1 MFRLHHLARPTKG
14 VEGTKREMTMSR
26 RLLVHLPIALVISLA
41 ACSENEPTAASV
53 ATPYEVE
60 EVTLSQVADDL
71 AAGKV
76 TSVEVSKAYIARIEK
91 FDGPLNSIILV
102 APDALEQAAASDK
115 RRASGAILG
124 PLDGVPVLLKDNI
137 DALGM
142 PTTAGSYALE
152 ANYPAQDSEVA
163 RRLRAAGTVI
173 LGKTNL
179 DQFAGFRTTASFS
192 SSTVGG
198 GAHNP
203 YNLDNST
210 CGSSSGSGVAG
221 AVSFAAGT
229 IGSETDGSVVCPS
242 STNGLVG
249 IKPTIALVSRRGV
262 VPISH
267 TQDSTGPMTRTV
279 KDAAMLLTV
288 MAGSDPGDPQ
298 SAEADGHK
306 TNYVSGLDAGS
317 LKGVRLGVL
326 RGTQGYS
333 ETTQPVFDAALDVL
347 RTQGAELVEVPQ
359 ELLED
364 LSQEQLTVLFYD
376 FKQDLNAYLAGTPPE
391 VKTRSLTDLM
401 EFNRTDPRE
410 SMHGQEIFETASAT
424 KGFGESEYKEA
435 RATGLRKARDEG
447 IDKWLSDFNVQA
459 VLALTKGPGEA
470 IPPDGIVPEHS
481 VILREE
487 KGAKPPHA
495 TTYASIAG
503 YPILTVPMGLV
514 DGMPVGLS
522 FIGPAWSEQMLLSF
536 GYAYEQA
543 SHMRVPPAAYKQ
555 AVTSQ

>member
-1 MFRLHHLARPTKG
+1 ML
-14 VEGTKREMTMSR
+14 R
-26 RLLVHLPIALVISLA
+26 RSLVLLPVICLISLA
-41 ACSENEPTAASV
+41 ACSEDERAPDSAA
-53 ATPYEVE
+53 APYEVE
-60 EVTLSQVADDL
+60 EVTLAQVADDL
-71 AAGKV
+71 ASGAV
-76 TSVEVSKAYIARIEK
+76 TSVAVTKAYIARIET
-91 FDGPLNSIILV
+91 FDGPLNAIIAI
-102 APDALEQAAASDK
+102 APDALEQAAASDR
-115 RRASGAILG
+115 RRADGVALG
-124 PLDGVPVLLKDNI
+124 PLDGVPILIKDNI
-137 DALGM
+137 DAVGM

-152 ANYPAQDSEVA
+152 ANLPARDSEVA
-163 RRLRAAGTVI
+163 KRLRAAGVVI
-173 LGKTNL
+173 FGKTNL
-179 DQFAGFRTTASFS
+179 DQFAGFRTTASFN

-203 YNLDNST
+203 YNLANST
-210 CGSSSGSGVAG
+210 CGSSSGSGIAG

-229 IGSETDGSVVCPS
+229 VGSETDGSVVCPS

-288 MAGSDPGDPQ
+288 MAGSDPEDPQ
-298 SAEADGHK
+298 SAEADVHK
-306 TNYVSGLDAGS
+306 TDYVAGLDAES

-333 ETTQPVFDAALDVL
+333 DTTQPVFDAALDVL
-347 RTQGAELVEVPQ
+347 REQGADLIEIPQ

-376 FKQDLNAYLAGTPPE
+376 FKQDLNAYLAGTPQS
-391 VKTRSLTDLM
+391 VKTRSLTELM

-410 SMHGQEIFETASAT
+410 RMHGQEIFETAQAT
-424 KGFGESEYKEA
+424 KGFDEAEYKEA
-435 RATGLRKARDEG
+435 RATGLTKARTEG
-447 IDKWLSDFNVQA
+447 VDKWLADYNVRA
-459 VLALTKGPGEA
+459 VLALTKAPGEE
-470 IPPDGIVPEHS
+470 ISPDGIEPEHS
-481 VILREE
+481 VIKREE
-487 KGAKPPHA
+487 KGAKAPHA

-514 DGMPVGLS
+514 GGMPVGLS
-522 FIGPAWSEQMLLSF
+522 FIGPAWSEQMLLSY

-543 SHMRVPPAAYKQ
+543 SHMRVPPTAYKR
-555 AVTSQ
+555 AVTNE

>member
-1 MFRLHHLARPTKG
+1 MNRRSLVCLSLA
-14 VEGTKREMTMSR
+14 VSF
-26 RLLVHLPIALVISLA
+26 LLA
-41 ACSENEPTAASV
+41 ACTNEEPNSS
-53 ATPYEVE
+53 PYDVE
-60 EVTLSQVADDL
+60 EVSLSQISADL
-71 AAGKV
+71 AEGKV
-76 TSVEVSKAYIARIEK
+76 TSVDVTNAYIARIDTY
-91 FDGPLNSIILV
+91 DGHLNSIIAI
-102 APDALEQAAASDK
+102 APDALDQARASDK
-115 RRASGAILG
+115 RRSEGKELG
-124 PLDGVPVLLKDNI
+124 PLDGVPILLKDNI
-137 DALGM
+137 DSLGM

-152 ANYPAQDSEVA
+152 ENFPVRDSEVA
-163 RRLRAAGTVI
+163 RHLRTAGVVF

-179 DQFAGFRTTASFS
+179 DQFAGFRTTASFN

-198 GAHNP
+198 GAYNP
-203 YNLDNST
+203 YDLTRST

-279 KDAAMLLTV
+279 EDAAMLLTV

-298 SAEADGHK
+298 SAEADAHK
-306 TNYVSGLDAGS
+306 KNYENGLNAES
-317 LKGVRLGVL
+317 LKGARLGVL
-326 RGTQGYS
+326 RGTQGYNS
-333 ETTQPVFDAALDVL
+333 QTQPVFDAALDVL
-347 RTQGAELVEVPQ
+347 RAQGAELIEIP
-359 ELLED
+359 EEILED

-376 FKQDLNAYLAGTPPE
+376 FKQDLNAYLQTTPPE
-391 VKTRSLTDLM
+391 VKTRSLADLM
-401 EFNRTDPRE
+401 EFNKADPRE
-410 SMHGQEIFETASAT
+410 NMHGQEIFETAIAT
-424 KGFGESEYKEA
+424 TGFDAPEYIEA

-447 IDKWLSDFNVQA
+447 IDRWLSEFGVSA
-459 VLALTKGPGEA
+459 VLALTKGPGEM
-470 IPPDGIVPEHS
+470 IPPDGIEPEHS
-481 VILREE
+481 VIKREA

-503 YPILTVPMGLV
+503 YPILSVPMGMV

-543 SHMRVPPAAYKQ
+543 SKARVPPTAYKHI
-555 AVTSQ
+555 SENH